1 MSCKNCEKLK
11 DALISLV
18 GESDVKNLKVMK
30 EYLYDYLNQNLD
42 QNNQD
47 AEISLFAINT
57 LIEVLEEEQMKIRE
71 GFVSNSSSS
80 SFIVISHDY
89 NELLPSIPEVL
100 TFSHSL
106 RCGTSEFGWEE
117 YAHNDFYSKFNFCVI
132 QASYIPEK
140 FLEYWFMLEN
150 VMNSIGV
157 TIEYDVEVENT
168 YAYIDHQSA
177 SYEGENMEMF
187 ESEENLKNFL
197 FNKNS
202 YIQTGNDN
210 G

>member
-1 MSCKNCEKLK
+1 
-11 DALISLV
+11 
-18 GESDVKNLKVMK
+18 
-30 EYLYDYLNQNLD
+30 
-42 QNNQD
+42 
-47 AEISLFAINT
+47 
-57 LIEVLEEEQMKIRE
+57 MKIRE

-80 SFIVISHDY
+80 SFIVISSDY

-100 TFSHSL
+100 TFSHSM
-106 RCGTSEFGWEE
+106 RCGSYEFGWEE
-117 YAHNDFYSKFNFCVI
+117 YAHSDFYSKFNFCVI

-150 VMNSIGV
+150 VMKSIGV

-177 SYEGENMEMF
+177 SYEGMNMEMF
-187 ESEENLKNFL
+187 EDEQTLHDFL
-197 FNKNS
+197 FSNNS

>member
-1 MSCKNCEKLK
+1 
-11 DALISLV
+11 
-18 GESDVKNLKVMK
+18 
-30 EYLYDYLNQNLD
+30 
-42 QNNQD
+42 
-47 AEISLFAINT
+47 
-57 LIEVLEEEQMKIRE
+57 MKIRN

-80 SFIVISHDY
+80 SFIVISSDY

-100 TFSHSL
+100 TFSHSM
-106 RCGTSEFGWEE
+106 RCGSYEFGWEE

-150 VMNSIGV
+150 VMKSIGV

-177 SYEGENMEMF
+177 SYEGMNMEMF
-187 ESEENLKNFL
+187 EDEQTLHDFL
-197 FNKNS
+197 FGNNS